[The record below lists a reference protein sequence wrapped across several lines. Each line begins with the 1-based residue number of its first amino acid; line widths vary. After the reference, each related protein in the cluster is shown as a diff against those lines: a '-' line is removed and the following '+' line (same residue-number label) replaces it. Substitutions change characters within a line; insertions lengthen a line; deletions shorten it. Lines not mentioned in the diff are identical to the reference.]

1 MRTHI
6 RSIFVVTLLVAGLVS
21 GERLMAQTQTQKI
34 VKVTL
39 TQPVVIGD
47 ETLQPG
53 EYTFKEV
60 SPKLVQVLG
69 DNDKMRAEAAVLTI
83 DTEGKQPSKDTKLV
97 LYKFPGSE
105 NFYIDKMW
113 IQGLNT
119 GFEFPVPD
127 KFKDLKREREESIA
141 GKYEE
146 HEMKEGLK

>member
-1 MRTHI
+1 M
-6 RSIFVVTLLVAGLVS
+6 LVS
-21 GERLMAQTQTQKI
+21 SARLAAQPMQKT

-39 TQPVVIGD
+39 PQSVVIGD
-47 ETLQPG
+47 ETLPPG
-53 EYTFKEV
+53 EYTFKEI
-60 SPKLVQVLG
+60 SPKTVQVFS
-69 DNDKMRAEAAVLTI
+69 DDKMRAEAAVSTI

-97 LYKFPGSE
+97 LYKFAGTD

-119 GFEFPVPD
+119 GFEFPVPE

>member
-1 MRTHI
+1 MRTHM
-6 RSIFVVTLLVAGLVS
+6 RSIFIVTLLVAGSMLAS
-21 GERLMAQTQTQKI
+21 AMRLAAQPMQKT

-39 TQPVVIGD
+39 AQPVVIGD
-47 ETLQPG
+47 ETLAPG

-60 SPKLVQVLG
+60 SPKTVQVFSE
-69 DNDKMRAEAAVLTI
+69 DKMRAEAAVITI
-83 DTEGKQPSKDTKLV
+83 DTEGKQPSKDTKLI
-97 LYKFPGSE
+97 LYKFPGND

-141 GKYEE
+141 GKFEE

>member
-6 RSIFVVTLLVAGLVS
+6 RSILVVTLLSAGSMLVS
-21 GERLMAQTQTQKI
+21 GTRLAAQPMQKT
-34 VKVTL
+34 VNVTL
-39 TQPVVIGD
+39 TQAVVIGD
-47 ETLQPG
+47 ETLAPG

-60 SPKLVQVLG
+60 SPKLVQVFSG
-69 DNDKMRAEAAVLTI
+69 DKMRAEAAVITI

-97 LYKFPGSE
+97 LYKFADSDS
-105 NFYIDKMW
+105 FYIDKMW

-127 KFKDLKREREESIA
+127 KFKDLKREREESVA

-146 HEMKEGLK
+146 HELKEGLK